1 VKKSD
6 LLKQFAKKERPS
18 SAGSQANDPAKIKEM
33 LKYLK
38 NKSGTSEKKLAD
50 PPTTQQVKNEL
61 QIKLD
66 DQFEKSLEI
75 GVDA

>member
-1 VKKSD
+1 
-6 LLKQFAKKERPS
+6 
-18 SAGSQANDPAKIKEM
+18 M

-38 NKSGTSEKKLAD
+38 NKSGTAEKKLAD

-66 DQFEKSLEI
+66 DQFDKSLEI
-75 GVDA
+75 GADVLK